1 MDPPHRTL
9 LLCLLLCSWVAVF
22 SNRLSGNAGVTCC
35 QRILQS
41 QLSKAQLKVLKSYV
55 HLPSHAACS
64 EYLQFTTYAGQ
75 SFCVSLREGWVQ
87 EMKDTVDSR
96 SKGPTAKDRPS
107 TGSQTGAKEQAEIR
121 KGTPRPAPVSTSATQ
136 GHKETRTSSSSVTA
150 LPGQERTP
158 ALPSMPPS
166 PTSAPQGH
174 KATPSSS
181 SSVTALHGQER
192 TPALPSM
199 PPSPTSA
206 PQGHKATP
214 SSSSSVTALHG
225 QERTTTLQ
233 STPRPFT
240 RALLPP
246 QEDVGTRETTKETP
260 GTSLH
265 PGSIVVTSRPNKH
278 EEGEDKTTGFTY
290 NPSSTMTAHGGPRQ
304 GDQVEPQV
312 GIGLYPGD
320 SDKERGSSG
329 EADRAT
335 KGQWLKLGLIL
346 VTAVLLLAAAIALVS
361 VKLKKRPAVVVEL
374 IRYSAYSDARDGAV

>member
-96 SKGPTAKDRPS
+96 SKG
-107 TGSQTGAKEQAEIR
+107 
-121 KGTPRPAPVSTSATQ
+121 
-136 GHKETRTSSSSVTA
+136 
-150 LPGQERTP
+150 
-158 ALPSMPPS
+158 
-166 PTSAPQGH
+166 
-174 KATPSSS
+174 
-181 SSVTALHGQER
+181 
-192 TPALPSM
+192 
-199 PPSPTSA
+199 
-206 PQGHKATP
+206 
-214 SSSSSVTALHG
+214 
-225 QERTTTLQ
+225 
-233 STPRPFT
+233 
-240 RALLPP
+240 
-246 QEDVGTRETTKETP
+246 
-260 GTSLH
+260 
-265 PGSIVVTSRPNKH
+265 
-278 EEGEDKTTGFTY
+278 
-290 NPSSTMTAHGGPRQ
+290 STMTAHGGPRQ